1 MVGPSQIPF
10 LTERNGTLFF
20 RRRVPARFRDRTGF
34 HEWKRALGRETAD
47 SSRIRL
53 ELRVLTEATDEALA
67 RLERGLPVSSSLLEA
82 ALAALYPDQNK
93 ATLLTIDDAVRAYQ
107 ADRGLTCLRKPEQVA
122 VDQFKAMIGEK
133 RIFEISRSDVRRW
146 VDLLRTKRGQSGTTI
161 RRRIG
166 AMKAIFSLAAEE
178 ADFAGINPFRSAR
191 IAGAEEGGY
200 RLPFERDHLK
210 AIDAWLQSGAGKK
223 PTGQL
228 IRLIRLTGARPLE
241 IGGLE
246 ASDLNLVGE
255 IPSVSIRPNA
265 NRGLKTRSSQRVLP
279 LIGDALAAAKELREH
294 CDTGPLFPPN
304 CHATGTLSAR
314 LNKALRAA
322 GVPAQREFT
331 AYSFRH
337 TMEEAL
343 RLTDASF
350 EVQQAVLGHAPRTMT
365 DRYGAKRVALGRIR
379 LSLIEAEIH
388 LFALSNKFS

>member
-1 MVGPSQIPF
+1 MAGPTQIPF
-10 LTERNGTLFF
+10 LTERNGTLIF
-20 RRRVPARFRDRTGF
+20 RRRVPARFRDSAGF
-34 HEWKRALGRETAD
+34 HEWKRALGRSSAD

-67 RLERGLPVSSSLLEA
+67 RLERGLPVSSSVLDD
-82 ALAALYPDQNK
+82 ALAVLYPGQNK
-93 ATLLTIDDAVRAYQ
+93 STLLTIDDAVRAYL
-107 ADRGLTCLRKPEQVA
+107 ADRGLQQLNKPEQVA
-122 VDQFKAMIGEK
+122 VDQFKALIGDK

-146 VDLLRTKRGQSGTTI
+146 VDLLRTKRCQSGTTI

-191 IAGAEEGGY
+191 IAGSEEGGY

-210 AIDAWLQSGAGKK
+210 AIDAWLLGGGGQTV
-223 PTGQL
+223 TGRL
-228 IRLIRLTGARPLE
+228 VRLIRLTGARPLE
-241 IGGLE
+241 IGGLD
-246 ASDLNLVGE
+246 ASDINLVGD
-255 IPSVSIRPNA
+255 IPTVSIRPNA

-279 LIGDALAAAKELREH
+279 LVGDALEAAQELRAQS
-294 CDTGPLFPPN
+294 DAGPLFPEN

-322 GVPAQREFT
+322 GVPARREFT

-343 RLTDASF
+343 RLTDAPF
-350 EVQQAVLGHAPRTMT
+350 EVQQAILGHAPRMMT
-365 DRYGAKRVALGRIR
+365 DRYGAKRVALGRIQDALTQVSR
-379 LSLIEAEIH
+379 LLGD
-388 LFALSNKFS
+388 